1 MDSWLQVFPHPTTP
15 SKAHLLGT
23 DPLGRDVLSM
33 FLAGS
38 GPLIKL
44 SIFSFFIGIS
54 ISLFLGT
61 TIPFI
66 FKRTDLIFKE
76 ISSGLILISPPIIL
90 LVLGTGDFTDIL
102 TPSSVGIIYGI
113 LSGLG
118 VCYLVVRSAV
128 IEISN
133 QEFINAS
140 KLLGGKNLYI
150 ATRHIMPVVVP

>member
-1 MDSWLQVFPHPTTP
+1 
-15 SKAHLLGT
+15 
-23 DPLGRDVLSM
+23 M

-76 ISSGLILISPPIIL
+76 ISSGLILISPPIVL
-90 LVLGTGDFTDIL
+90 LILGTGDFTDIL

-150 ATRHIMPVVVP
+150 ATKWKKYSKQSGCYWIIE

>member
-1 MDSWLQVFPHPTTP
+1 
-15 SKAHLLGT
+15 
-23 DPLGRDVLSM
+23 
-33 FLAGS
+33 
-38 GPLIKL
+38 
-44 SIFSFFIGIS
+44 
-54 ISLFLGT
+54 LGT

-90 LVLGTGDFTDIL
+90 LILGTGDFTDIL

-150 ATRHIMPVVVP
+150 ATRHIMPVLYVSKYDLWNISIWFCIILWTSWVDA